1 MEANYLAF
9 GSIVLRPL
17 EPDDIDILYSWENNT
32 AIWEVSNTK
41 APFSKHILAQY
52 IQESFKDIYSTK
64 QLRLVIENLEGK
76 PVGAIDL
83 FDFEPFHQRAGV
95 GVLINSEE
103 DRGKGYASDAL
114 QALCNY
120 GLNVLG
126 LHQLYAN
133 ITADNERSLKLFK
146 KLGFEEVGIKKEWI
160 RSLTEWKDEVMLQ
173 KFL

>member
-133 ITADNERSLKLFK
+133 ITADNESSLILFQ